1 MRYVLDASVALRWLI
16 QEEQQENADMV
27 LTRLLAEPDLFAV
40 PELFSFEVFSVLHRV
55 HPRAGFAYDEAIL
68 RYPMTPELARKAGRY
83 VQLGVSGY
91 DACYAALA
99 EELESQ
105 WLTFDR
111 KAHQLLA
118 DKKISVNL
126 LEGVPAGW

>member
-1 MRYVLDASVALRWLI
+1 MRYVLDSSVALRWLI

-27 LTRLLAEPDLFAV
+27 LTR
-40 PELFSFEVFSVLHRV
+40 V

-68 RYPMTPELARKAGRY
+68 RYPMTPEIARKAGRY
-83 VQLGVSGY
+83 VPLRVSGC

-99 EELESQ
+99 EELEAQ
-105 WLTFDR
+105 WLIFDR

-118 DKKISVNL
+118 DKEISVNL
-126 LEGVPAGW
+126 WEGVPAGW